1 MFKKIIKGFMTVTL
15 VFSSMFVAVACSC
28 NKDND
33 DKDVTTMT
41 RSAKVKELGD
51 NVDKVPSATEL
62 VELEQP
68 TTASLF
74 SRGVKNQVSLLS
86 DSIDEEVSV
95 KPQYF
100 EESSGYNYAIGSEL
114 ERYNSN
120 VEGAKS
126 FKNEL
131 LTITTI
137 KQYNIWVDRDHYSM
151 GATSKV
157 KVNYDVNL
165 DMLTME
171 EIYIAP
177 NGNKMGTVYKKIVSS
192 YDVNGNI
199 VIDSFRSEYHD
210 DDLVYENSF
219 HYNENV
225 IFSFAEV
232 NYQYRDSEYK
242 NGVQVIDSVIGTYKL
257 AEFVLEEGKEQ
268 TSLMTYS
275 ATTGKV
281 NGVDQTFIGNGS
293 LIALKPIN
301 GYNVIYRKTLS
312 STDKTYETTIYDVN
326 GHTVADFYYNY
337 TQDDKIKI
345 KPMVA
350 MYLLDGY
357 QGVYKEE
364 SGNYYL
370 LVDGNKYS
378 TENLKYEDLTIY
390 LSSHIEGLY
399 IEYSKEGTIT
409 EWVEIPVIRFMAGKQ
424 YDMDSN
430 FNVYD
435 YLVGYFNTLGLSF
448 KDNSLELIIENVQNS
463 HDLIDTNWSAFGLS
477 SFENVSYDVFSEMFN
492 EYKSMKV
499 DMNTINA
506 LNQEPSVMINEQ
518 VVDETEYKNI
528 AINDEIEIAIDSST
542 GTIDLSK
549 INIIIP
555 KKQLF
560 AEGNKYRLVVE
571 LTSSTHSIELTYQ
584 EVTFNNDSMN
594 FTGFTSATPIFDKFK
609 EGEQY
614 TLSIYLAGYTSEGYL
629 RMTNDIRLKYT
640 NFSDF
645 EIDAEKEDNTVVL
658 SFKYTDKLIV
668 ELFSEWINR

>member
-1 MFKKIIKGFMTVTL
+1 MFKKIIKGFMAVTL
-15 VFSSMFVAVACSC
+15 VFSSTFVAVACSC
-28 NKDND
+28 NKDNE
-33 DKDVTTMT
+33 DKDVTTIS
-41 RSAKVKELGD
+41 RGAKVKELGD

-62 VELEQP
+62 VELDQT

-74 SRGVKNQVSLLS
+74 SSRAQNQVSLLS
-86 DSIDEEVSV
+86 SSSDEEVPV

-137 KQYNIWVDRDHYSM
+137 KQYNIWVDRDHYGA

-177 NGNKMGTVYKKIVSS
+177 NGNKMGTVYEKVVSS

-210 DDLVYENSF
+210 DELVYENSF

-232 NYQYRDSEYK
+232 NYQYRDSENK
-242 NGVQVIDSVIGTYKL
+242 NGVQVTDSVNGTYKL

-281 NGVDQTFIGNGS
+281 NGVEQTFVGNGS
-293 LIALKPIN
+293 IIALKPIN

-312 STDKTYETTIYDVN
+312 STDKAYETTIYDVN
-326 GHTVADFYYNY
+326 GHTVADFHYNY
-337 TQDDKIKI
+337 SQDDKIKI
-345 KPMVA
+345 KPMIA

-357 QGVYKEE
+357 QGVYKED

-378 TENLKYEDLTIY
+378 TNDLKYDDLTIY
-390 LSSHIEGLY
+390 LSSHVEGLY
-399 IEYSKEGTIT
+399 INNSKEGTIT
-409 EWVEIPVIRFMAGKQ
+409 KWVEIPVIRFIDGKE
-424 YDMDSN
+424 Y
-430 FNVYD
+430 NVGSTFSAYD
-435 YLVGYFNTLGLSF
+435 YLVGYLDTLGLSF
-448 KDNSLELIIENVQNS
+448 KDNGLETIIENVQNS
-463 HDLIDTNWSAFGLS
+463 HDLVDTDWEAFGLS
-477 SFENVSYDVFSEMFN
+477 NFENISYEVFSKMFN
-492 EYKSMKV
+492 EYKPFRV
-499 DMNTINA
+499 DLDTINA
-506 LNQEPSVMINEQ
+506 LNQEPKVMINEQ
-518 VVDETEYKNI
+518 VVDETLYKNI
-528 AINDEIEIAIDSST
+528 PLNDEIEISIDSST
-542 GTIDLSK
+542 GAIDLSN
-549 INIIIP
+549 INITIS

-560 AEGNKYRLVVE
+560 SKGNTYRVIVA
-571 LTSSTHSIELTYQ
+571 LTSSTHSIELAYK
-584 EVTFNNDSMN
+584 EVTFNHASMN
-594 FTGFTSATPIFDKFK
+594 FTGFSSVTPSAERFK
-609 EGEQY
+609 EGEKY

-629 RMTNDIRLKYT
+629 RMTNDASLKYT
-640 NFSDF
+640 NFNDF
-645 EIDAEKEDNTVVL
+645 ELNTEIDDSPVVL

-668 ELFSEWINR
+668 EFISK

>member
-1 MFKKIIKGFMTVTL
+1 MFKKIIKSLMAVTIVL
-15 VFSSMFVAVACSC
+15 SSMLVATACSC
-28 NKDND
+28 NKDD
-33 DKDVTTMT
+33 GDKDVTTVA

-51 NVDKVPSATEL
+51 NVDKVPKATE
-62 VELEQP
+62 VGELKQG
-68 TTASLF
+68 TTASLSSENIRNKF
-74 SRGVKNQVSLLS
+74 SLLNSSS
-86 DSIDEEVSV
+86 DEQVAV

-100 EESSGYNYAIGSEL
+100 EESNGYNHTIGSEL
-114 ERYNSN
+114 DRFNSN

-137 KQYNIWVDRDHYSM
+137 KQYNIWVDRDYYDA
-151 GATSKV
+151 GVTSKV

-177 NGNKMGTVYKKIVSS
+177 NGDKMGTVYEKVVSS
-192 YDVNGNI
+192 YDVDGNI

-210 DDLVYENSF
+210 EQLKYENSF

-232 NYQYRDSEYK
+232 EYLYRNSENK
-242 NGVQVIDSVIGTYKL
+242 NGVQITDSVTGNYRL

-281 NGVDQTFIGNGS
+281 NGVLQTVSGYGS
-293 LIALKPIN
+293 LTALKQVD
-301 GYNVIYRKTLS
+301 GYNVLYRKTLS
-312 STDKTYETTIYDVN
+312 VTDKVYETIIYDGN
-326 GHTVADFYYNY
+326 GHTVGKFDYHYN
-337 TQDDKIKI
+337 QNNEIEI
-345 KPMVA
+345 KPLVP
-350 MYLLDGY
+350 MYLLQGY
-357 QGVYKEE
+357 DGVYKDST

-370 LVDGNKYS
+370 KVGNNTYNTS
-378 TENLKYEDLTIY
+378 DLKYGGIDVYLTSY
-390 LSSHIEGLY
+390 IEGRY
-399 IEYSKEGTIT
+399 MSHEDKNNPINVY
-409 EWVEIPVIRFMAGKQ
+409 VNIPVIQFVQGKHYVAG
-424 YDMDSN
+424 SN

-448 KDNSLELIIENVQNS
+448 KDNNLENLFKTVQDS
-463 HDLIDTNWSAFGLS
+463 HDLIDTNWNAFGLS
-477 SFENVSYDVFSEMFN
+477 SFENVSYEIFSKMFN
-492 EYKSMKV
+492 EYKPFRV
-499 DMNTINA
+499 DLATIDQ
-506 LNQEPSVMINEQ
+506 LNQEPSVMIDQQ
-518 VVDETEYKNI
+518 VVDETQYKNI
-528 AINDEIEIAIDSST
+528 AINDEIEISIAST
-542 GTIDLSK
+542 TGAMDLSN
-549 INIIIP
+549 INITVP

-560 AEGNKYRLVVE
+560 AEGNKYRLVVA
-571 LTSSTHSIELTYQ
+571 LTSSTRSIELGYK
-584 EVTFNNDSMN
+584 EVTFNNNSMN
-594 FTGFTSATPIFDKFK
+594 FTGFSSVTPEVDRFK

-629 RMTNDIRLKYT
+629 RMTNDIKVKYT

-645 EIDAEKEDNTVVL
+645 EIETQKDDNPVVL

-668 ELFSEWINR
+668 ELFNK